1 MHRSG
6 KMSGEWIKLTMADG
20 YAMPCYHV
28 LPEGERRGGL
38 VLVQEIFGVTEHIR
52 ELCDEYAA
60 DGYEVISPGL
70 FDRQEPG
77 CALGYSGADWE
88 RAVQIARGEHDWDQG
103 IDDTARVVA
112 WMKEKGGPV
121 FITGYCFGGSVAW
134 RMAQL
139 SDDLD
144 AASCYYGGYIATRFA
159 DEAPKC
165 AAITHFGRYDS
176 MVPIEP
182 VEKLIEKGHPTAQHF
197 IYEAGHGFNSD
208 RRKDYHPESAELA
221 KERTL
226 MLFKALGG

>member
-1 MHRSG
+1 M
-6 KMSGEWIKLTMADG
+6 GEWVSLTMADG
-20 YAMPCYHV
+20 HAMPCWHE
-28 LPEGERRGGL
+28 LPKGERRGGL

-52 ELCDEYAA
+52 ELCAEYAEE
-60 DGYEVISPGL
+60 GYEVISPQL
-70 FDRQEPG
+70 FDRQQPG
-77 CALGYSGADWE
+77 CELGYSGADWE

-103 IDDTARVVA
+103 IDDTARVIS
-112 WMKEKGGPV
+112 WLKGRLSDSGGGPV
-121 FITGYCFGGSVAW
+121 FIMGFCFGGSVAW

-165 AAITHFGRYDS
+165 ATITHFGRYDS

-182 VEKLIEKGHPTAQHF
+182 VEKLIAKQHPTAQHF

-208 RRKDYHPESAELA
+208 RRKDYHPESADLA

>member
-1 MHRSG
+1 M
-6 KMSGEWIKLTMADG
+6 GEWISLTMADG
-20 YAMPCYHV
+20 HEMPCWHV
-28 LPEGERRGGL
+28 TPPGERRGGL

-52 ELCDEYAA
+52 ELCAEYAA
-60 DGYEVISPGL
+60 EGYEVLSPGL
-70 FDRQEPG
+70 FDRQQPG

-103 IDDTARVVA
+103 IDDTARCIA
-112 WMKEKGGPV
+112 WLKAKGGPV
-121 FITGYCFGGSVAW
+121 FIMGFCFGGSVAW

-144 AASCYYGGYIATRFA
+144 AASCYYGGYVATRFA
-159 DEAPKC
+159 DQTPKC

-182 VEKLIEKGHPTAQHF
+182 VEALIAKAHPTAQHF

-208 RRKDYHPESAELA
+208 RRKDYHPESADLA

>member
-1 MHRSG
+1 MQ
-6 KMSGEWIKLTMADG
+6 GEWISLTMSDG
-20 YAMPCYHV
+20 HAMPCYHV
-28 LPEGERRGGL
+28 MPAGERRGGL
-38 VLVQEIFGVTEHIR
+38 ILVQEIFGVTEHIR
-52 ELCDEYAA
+52 EMCEEFSA
-60 DGYEVISPGL
+60 DGYEVLSPQL

-77 CALGYSGADWE
+77 CNLGYSGADWE

-103 IDDTARVVA
+103 IDDTSRCIA
-112 WMKEKGGPV
+112 WMKDKGGPV
-121 FITGYCFGGSVAW
+121 FIAGYCFGGSVAW

-159 DEAPKC
+159 DQAPKC
-165 AAITHFGRYDS
+165 ATITHFGRYDS

-182 VEKLIEKGHPTAQHF
+182 VEKLIEKQHPTAQHF

-226 MLFKALGG
+226 MLFRALGG